1 MMQKKIIYLLIIIT
15 AVLVTGCG
23 FKNINQNIQKTLHI
37 EKINTSGNKRIN
49 YVLKNEIM
57 VYSNASSTNKIIIDL
72 NTKKNKSEK
81 IKDISGKITRFNVQ
95 IETQMTIKKNNNIV
109 VKKVFNDAGDYD
121 VGTSHSDTISAEKKL
136 NKSIAEKISEDI
148 IFFLNL
154 YYKN

>member
-1 MMQKKIIYLLIIIT
+1 MQRKIIYLLIIIT
-15 AVLVTGCG
+15 AVLVSGCG
-23 FKNINQNIQKTLHI
+23 FKNINQNIQKILHI
-37 EKINTSGNKRIN
+37 EKINISGNKRIN

-57 VYSNASSTNKIIIDL
+57 IYSNASSTNKITIDL
-72 NTKKNKSEK
+72 NTKKNKNEK
-81 IKDISGKITRFNVQ
+81 IKDISGKITRYNVQ

-109 VKKVFNDAGDYD
+109 VKKVFTGAGDYD